1 MDIGNYNIIAVDF
14 DGTLC
19 HDCYPSIGAPN
30 LRLIYILRELRK
42 KGTRLILW
50 TCRCGQPLK
59 DALRWSSYHGLEFD
73 AVNEN
78 LPEILEKYGSD
89 SRKIFADI
97 YIDDRSFP
105 DFPGFSPSENGQ
117 PRSQEVY
124 EGIEDVED
132 IAV

>member
-50 TCRCGQPLK
+50 TCRCGEPLK

-105 DFPGFSPSENGQ
+105 DIPGISPSEKSVFCS
-117 PRSQEVY
+117 PEEY
-124 EGIEDVED
+124 EDIED

>member
-50 TCRCGQPLK
+50 TCRCGEPLK

-105 DFPGFSPSENGQ
+105 DIPGISPSEKGVFCS
-117 PRSQEVY
+117 PEEY
-124 EGIEDVED
+124 EDIED

>member
-50 TCRCGQPLK
+50 TCRCGEPLK

-97 YIDDRSFP
+97 YIDDRSFQ
-105 DFPGFSPSENGQ
+105 DIPGISCSENGE
-117 PRSQEVY
+117 PCSPEVY
-124 EGIEDVED
+124 EDIED

>member
-1 MDIGNYNIIAVDF
+1 MNFKECGIIAVDF

-19 HDCYPSIGAPN
+19 TDCYPKIGAPN
-30 LRLIYILRELRK
+30 LRLIYILKELQK

-50 TCRCGQPLK
+50 TCRCREPLAE
-59 DALRWSSYHGLEFD
+59 ALRWCASYGLTFD

-97 YIDDRSFP
+97 YIDDRGCS
-105 DFPGFSPSENGQ
+105 DFTFSEF
-117 PRSQEVY
+117 E
-124 EGIEDVED
+124 EE